1 MEQPKTNIIFREVQ
15 DLRNNFFLVS
25 VLYPALLLWYI
36 EIHSFI
42 FGRPA
47 GINNI
52 PGAYLS
58 ALWIIFGL
66 FFPLMFYYT
75 KHITEVRSDG
85 IYVRLV
91 PLNLSFK
98 KIPLHVVEDCK
109 IKVYNPLTGKESD
122 VSQSSKKVN
131 PVVILKLISG
141 ERMLLSSRKPE
152 ELCSAIKQATARY

>member
-1 MEQPKTNIIFREVQ
+1 MEKPKADVIFREVQ

-36 EIHSFI
+36 EIHSLI
-42 FGRPA
+42 FGRPV
-47 GINNI
+47 GIKNI
-52 PGAYLS
+52 PGTYLF
-58 ALWIIFGL
+58 ALWVVFGL
-66 FFPLMFYYT
+66 FFPLMFYCT

-91 PLNLSFK
+91 PLNLSSK

-109 IKVYNPLTGKESD
+109 IKVYDPLTGKESD
-122 VSQSSKKVN
+122 VSQHSKKVS

-141 ERMLLSSRKPE
+141 EKMLLSSRKPE
-152 ELCSAIKQATARY
+152 ELCSAIKQATAEY